1 MLDLN
6 SITSKSYINFL
17 DSKSPV
23 NSIPLETSK
32 SQIAINS
39 AKNSRSSKKSKY
51 PEKIISPK
59 NSKFHK
65 NKNIN
70 LELNTF
76 KSELPSFL
84 VPNKTNVNN
93 SQLSF
98 LVPNNYDVN
107 TGNNE
112 LPSLFVP
119 KNTNVHFT

>member
-6 SITSKSYINFL
+6 SITSKSYINIL

>member
-6 SITSKSYINFL
+6 SITSKSYINIL

-107 TGNNE
+107 TGNTE

>member
-6 SITSKSYINFL
+6 SITSKSYINIL

-107 TGNNE
+107 T
-112 LPSLFVP
+112 
-119 KNTNVHFT
+119 T